1 MHQLSMYLV
10 ATFLDKGGFQW
21 FQKRTFWR
29 KKGLFFS
36 FEWKRQGCQSAYT
49 FLHSQP
55 DQLTKKA
62 TESGEIQNGNKMYH
76 DICLI
81 TACSANSS
89 SDWKKTSQK
98 KRLTDKRITTKSRI
112 FCKIE
117 YFHLQTGLLH
127 QDAHTHLKIVSK
139 VAICLEK
146 CLTWPASL
154 AMTRGVIKLS
164 QLPPLLY
171 VKNSRI

>member
-89 SDWKKTSQK
+89 SDWEKKSQK
-98 KRLTDKRITTKSRI
+98 KRWTDKTIANNKKSDILQNWVFPRT
-112 FCKIE
+112 CKRASCTRMLTRTWKL
-117 YFHLQTGLLH
+117 FLRLRS
-127 QDAHTHLKIVSK
+127 ALKSAWLDQPV
-139 VAICLEK
+139 
-146 CLTWPASL
+146 
-154 AMTRGVIKLS
+154 
-164 QLPPLLY
+164 
-171 VKNSRI
+171 